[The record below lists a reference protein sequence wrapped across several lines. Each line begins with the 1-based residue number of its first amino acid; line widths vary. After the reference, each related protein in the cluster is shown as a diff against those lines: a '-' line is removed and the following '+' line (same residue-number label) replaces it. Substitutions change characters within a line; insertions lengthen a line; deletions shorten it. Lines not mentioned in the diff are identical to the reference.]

1 MLSVTQ
7 LTLTQF
13 RNYDFMRLETAPS
26 PVVLC
31 GENGAGKTN
40 ILEALSLL
48 APGRGLRGNAFSE
61 LCRSTVHGAAEGW
74 GVAADVNAPLGE
86 VKLGTGWRDPD
97 IHAGQPSGRQVQI
110 DGAMQK
116 GSGALGAYMRAIW
129 LTPAMDRLF
138 TGPAS
143 DRRRFVDR
151 LTGSFDAHHGAQ
163 VHAFEKLMRERNR
176 LLDSGERTGAWLDG
190 VELQMAEAAVAVAA
204 ARKAAIDALTPVLAA
219 SKSGYFPWVELS
231 LEGELENSM
240 AECAAVDVEE
250 DYRRTLAENRERD
263 AAAGRALNGP
273 HRSDIAVVHGP
284 KGLEARYCSTGEQK
298 ALLIGIVLAHAHV
311 IQTVFSG
318 FAPLLLLDEVAAHL
332 DEHRRAGLFEE
343 ISKLG
348 AQAWMTGTDTNLF
361 EAASGQAQFFTVT
374 DGKVTS

>member
-13 RNYDFMRLETAPS
+13 RNYDFMRLETAPA
-26 PVVLC
+26 PVVLW

-40 ILEALSLL
+40 VLEALSLL
-48 APGRGLRGNAFSE
+48 TPGRGLRGNAFSE
-61 LCRSTVHGAAEGW
+61 LCRSTQNGAADGW

-97 IHAGQPSGRQVQI
+97 AHAGQSSGRQVQI

-116 GSGALGAYMRAIW
+116 GSGALGDYVRAIW

-151 LTGSFDAHHGAQ
+151 LTASFDAHHGTQ
-163 VHAFEKLMRERNR
+163 VSAFEKLMRERNR
-176 LLDSGERTGAWLDG
+176 LLDAGERTGAWLDG
-190 VELQMAEAAVAVAA
+190 VELQMAEAGVAVAA
-204 ARKAAIDALTPVLAA
+204 ARKSAIDALKPVLVA
-219 SKSGYFPWVELS
+219 SKSGHFPWVELS
-231 LEGELENSM
+231 LEGELETAM
-240 AECAAVDVEE
+240 ADQPAVDVEE
-250 DYRRTLAENRERD
+250 TFKRVLADNRERD

-298 ALLIGIVLAHAHV
+298 ALLIGIVLAHARV
-311 IQTVFSG
+311 IQSVFSG

-332 DEHRRAGLFEE
+332 DEQRRAGLFDE
-343 ISKLG
+343 IAKLG
-348 AQAWMTGTDTNLF
+348 AQAWMTGTDMHLF
-361 EAASGQAQFFTVT
+361 DAASGRAQFFTVA
-374 DGKVTS
+374 DGKVNS